1 MRARHAAAAH
11 QARVINLPR
20 GVVVRE
26 HLGGL
31 RDGERQQ
38 GGDERRAAHH
48 GGDVRDRARHRAGA
62 GASARVG
69 GARVPWRAC
78 GSRDGILYRTLA
90 LGLLT
95 MSCGG
100 CEGCEHARDRVK

>member
-48 GGDVRDRARHRAGA
+48 GGDVRNRARHRASA
-62 GASARVG
+62 GARASRS
-69 GARVPWRAC
+69 GARAGARAARAWWDFTSYIDV
-78 GSRDGILYRTLA
+78 GVLDYVMRSR
-90 LGLLT
+90 
-95 MSCGG
+95 
-100 CEGCEHARDRVK
+100 EGCVRARDVVK

>member
-62 GASARVG
+62 GASARLGV
-69 GARVPWRAC
+69 ARVP
-78 GSRDGILYRTLA
+78 
-90 LGLLT
+90 
-95 MSCGG
+95 
-100 CEGCEHARDRVK
+100 ARVRIARWDFRPYIGVGPLDYVV